1 MLVKNSAKNSTSVQK
16 ETISSITLK
25 VNFTMT
31 LDLNFILL
39 FTFILTGYFDI
50 F

>member
-1 MLVKNSAKNSTSVQK
+1 VSDKNSAKNQHLCTSV
-16 ETISSITLK
+16 TLK

-31 LDLNFILL
+31 PDVNFILL
-39 FTFILTGYFDI
+39 FNFNFILTTNFDI